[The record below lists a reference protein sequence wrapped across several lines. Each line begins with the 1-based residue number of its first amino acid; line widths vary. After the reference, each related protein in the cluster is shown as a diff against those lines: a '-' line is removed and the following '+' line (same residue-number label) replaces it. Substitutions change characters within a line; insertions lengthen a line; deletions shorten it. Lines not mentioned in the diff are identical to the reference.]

1 MFISEASGKTLR
13 VKDNGDV
20 EGKGG
25 EGTMGRPQSTKNH
38 IYTEHH
44 SIKKECRKLTAQ
56 MNCHLRWRISLAVKR
71 AFH

>member
-25 EGTMGRPQSTKNH
+25 EGAMGRPQSMKNH
-38 IYTEHH
+38 IY
-44 SIKKECRKLTAQ
+44 
-56 MNCHLRWRISLAVKR
+56 R
-71 AFH
+71 ASRNQ

>member
-25 EGTMGRPQSTKNH
+25 EGTMGEPSFT
-38 IYTEHH
+38 HH
-44 SIKKECRKLTAQ
+44 
-56 MNCHLRWRISLAVKR
+56 HL
-71 AFH
+71 